1 MCIFTC
7 ARIAFQAECWLF
19 FCVGQDGKQASK
31 LSQCFVAR
39 APSLV
44 RFFDGSHGV
53 VIARRR
59 LLAAALLAS
68 RGGAAALARLLLAAL
83 LFLLDH
89 ADEVLADVEA
99 LALHLENLGF
109 AGRGADGR
117 GEDKTERGRRGTT
130 CARHA
135 ADVVALG
142 TAAAAAGLV
151 VEEEVVVGEVGAGAR
166 LVGDIVLVG
175 GAQR

>member
-1 MCIFTC
+1 MHLHM
-7 ARIAFQAECWLF
+7 RSYLLRLN
-19 FCVGQDGKQASK
+19 VGD
-31 LSQCFVAR
+31 

-44 RFFDGSHGV
+44 RLFDGSHGV
-53 VIARRR
+53 VAAR
-59 LLAAALLAS
+59 LAAAALLA
-68 RGGAAALARLLLAAL
+68 GCCCATALAGLLLAAL

-89 ADEVLADVEA
+89 ADEVLAHVET
-99 LALHLENLGF
+99 LALHLENFGL
-109 AGRGADGR
+109 AGRRADGR

-142 TAAAAAGLV
+142 TAAAGLI

-166 LVGDIVLVG
+166 LV
-175 GAQR
+175 